1 MITKT
6 VLFNNIESVNR
17 FVGKMS
23 EKEYDVD
30 LTLGKYL
37 VNAKSIMGVLSL
49 DLTQPDAVRA
59 DTDDLSFL
67 EEIAEYNFKQNKE
80 AALLSCF
87 LLCCYF

>member
-1 MITKT
+1 
-6 VLFNNIESVNR
+6 
-17 FVGKMS
+17 MS

-49 DLTQPDAVRA
+49 DLTQPVAVRA

-67 EEIAEYNFKQNKE
+67 EEIAEYILETK
-80 AALLSCF
+80 
-87 LLCCYF
+87 